1 MMNVRDVVAKF
12 QADESGVPYLR
23 WTDGEGAQQLLLLPP
38 DRGPVTVGRRATCDV
53 PLPWD
58 DEVSRRHALLE
69 PVGEQWTLEDL
80 ASRNGSYVNGSR
92 VHGRQ
97 LLRGSDKLVVG
108 RTTIEYREPADPDAS
123 DSTARSG
130 ERASAIPLSP
140 ARKKVLVALCRPVHE
155 HASATP
161 AANREIAD
169 EVFLSVDAVKAH
181 LRELFELFG
190 LGSLAQNEKRA
201 RLARIALD
209 QGLLH
214 PQDF

>member
-1 MMNVRDVVAKF
+1 MNVHDVVARF
-12 QADESGVPYLR
+12 EADGSGVPYLR
-23 WTDGEGAQQLLLLPP
+23 WEDGEGAQQLLLLPP
-38 DRGPVTVGRRATCDV
+38 DRGAVTIGRRPTCDI

-97 LLRGSDKLVVG
+97 LLRGNDKLVVG
-108 RTTIEYREPADPDAS
+108 RTTIEYREPADPDAA

-130 ERASAIPLSP
+130 ERASSIPLSP

-161 AANREIAD
+161 ATNREIAD
-169 EVFLSVDAVKAH
+169 AVFLSVDAVKAH
-181 LRELFELFG
+181 LRELFDLFG
-190 LGSLAQNEKRA
+190 LGSLPQNEKRA